1 MKICDIIK
9 VYVRINFVICKRG
22 IAMKSKI
29 SDEKIDY
36 LFKGILTLKTVEDCY
51 DFFEDLC
58 TVSELKEMS
67 KRLYA
72 ARMLKDN
79 CIYTDIAAQTGLS
92 TATISRV
99 NRCLKYGSDGYV
111 RVLEALE
118 DETDA

>member
-1 MKICDIIK
+1 
-9 VYVRINFVICKRG
+9 
-22 IAMKSKI
+22 MKSKI

-79 CIYTDIAAQTGLS
+79 CIYTDI
-92 TATISRV
+92 
-99 NRCLKYGSDGYV
+99 
-111 RVLEALE
+111 EASPSAKLLIII
-118 DETDA
+118 